1 MLNSIFQNDTRG
13 NRTPNVVD
21 LSYLKMLAEDDEAQQ
36 THYRALRDYYDG
48 LHEVPLTTRQ
58 KEYLARD
65 AEFEF
70 ALNYLQLPVD
80 LVAERLI
87 VTGFDGP
94 DGIGGRDGILAEWW
108 EANRMD
114 ALQAQVHRAA
124 LIDGDTYILI
134 EPPDN
139 ETPYP
144 TFYHEPAYDGGEGVK
159 VHYVSNVR
167 REMTFASKRWSE
179 RRLNDKG
186 EFETVLRLNIYRPD
200 RIEKYIQ
207 TGRGWSPLQVD
218 GQPWPLPWPAGVIPV
233 VHFRWQ
239 DSGGN
244 WGKSEIENLIAVQ
257 WALNKAAIDLL
268 EAADTTATQKVFLLG
283 GRLPADMVYSTG
295 NILSIGATTTGG
307 PLPSV
312 VALPGGDM
320 SQLRA
325 LVDDNIIRIAQLSHI
340 PLQYFQLTG
349 AIASADTQAAD
360 DSQLVAKVQSQAV
373 ALGNAW
379 EDVMRIA
386 LRLNAEY
393 GDGRDIAPTEK
404 LVTQWK
410 DFDRVDPLAT
420 EQRRADILD
429 TLIRA
434 GVSLPGALARVGYP
448 EDDIEMMLRGDVV
461 DGVNQ

>member
-1 MLNSIFQNDTRG
+1 
-13 NRTPNVVD
+13 
-21 LSYLKMLAEDDEAQQ
+21 
-36 THYRALRDYYDG
+36 
-48 LHEVPLTTRQ
+48 
-58 KEYLARD
+58 
-65 AEFEF
+65 
-70 ALNYLQLPVD
+70 
-80 LVAERLI
+80 
-87 VTGFDGP
+87 
-94 DGIGGRDGILAEWW
+94 
-108 EANRMD
+108 
-114 ALQAQVHRAA
+114 
-124 LIDGDTYILI
+124 
-134 EPPDN
+134 
-139 ETPYP
+139 
-144 TFYHEPAYDGGEGVK
+144 
-159 VHYVSNVR
+159 
-167 REMTFASKRWSE
+167 MTFASKRWSE

-186 EFETVLRLNIYRPD
+186 EFETVLRLNIYRTD
-200 RIEKYIQ
+200 RIEKYYQ
-207 TGRGWSPLQVD
+207 SGAGWTALQEP

-295 NILSIGATTTGG
+295 NIMSIGATAGA
-307 PLPSV
+307 PAPSV

-320 SQLRA
+320 AQLRA
-325 LVDDNIIRIAQLSHI
+325 LVDDNIIRMAQLSHI

-393 GDGRDIAPTEK
+393 GSGRDIASTEK

-420 EQRRADILD
+420 EMRRAEIVA
-429 TLIRA
+429 TLINA

-448 EDDIEMMLRGDVV
+448 QDDIELMLRGDYV
-461 DGVNQ
+461 DGVSQ

>member
-13 NRTPNVVD
+13 NHTPNPAD
-21 LSYLKMLAEDDEAQQ
+21 MSYLKMLAEDDEAKQA
-36 THYRALRDYYDG
+36 HYATLRDYYNG

-58 KEYLARD
+58 KQYLARD
-65 AEFEF
+65 SEFEF
-70 ALNYLQLPVD
+70 ALNYLPLPID
-80 LVAERLI
+80 LVTERLT
-87 VTGFDGP
+87 VQGFDGP
-94 DGIGGRDGILAEWW
+94 EGIGGDGGILTEWW

-124 LIDGDTYILI
+124 MVDGDTYVLI
-134 EPPDN
+134 EPPDA
-139 ETPYP
+139 ETPHP
-144 TFYHEPAYDGGEGVK
+144 TFYHEPAYDGEEGVK

-186 EFETVLRLNIYRPD
+186 EFETVLRLNIYRAD
-200 RIEKYIQ
+200 RIEKYYQ
-207 TGRGWSPLQVD
+207 DGHGWTPLQEP
-218 GQPWPLPWPAGVIPV
+218 GQPWPIPWPAGVIPV
-233 VHFRWQ
+233 VHFRWK
-239 DSGGN
+239 DNGGN
-244 WGKSEIENLIAVQ
+244 WGQSELENIIPTQ

-283 GRLPADMVYSTG
+283 GRLPEDMTYSTG
-295 NILSIGATTTGG
+295 NILSIGGSSAGAT
-307 PLPSV
+307 PSV

-325 LVDDNIIRIAQLSHI
+325 LVNDYIIRIAQLSHV
-340 PLQYFQLTG
+340 PLNYFQLTG
-349 AIASADTQAAD
+349 AIASAETQAAD
-360 DSQLVAKVQSQAV
+360 DSQLVAKVASQAV

-393 GDGRDIAPTEK
+393 GSGPDMPKTEK
-404 LVTQWK
+404 LATQWK

-420 EQRRADILD
+420 EQRRADILA
-429 TLIRA
+429 TLINA

-448 EDDIEMMLRGDVV
+448 EEDIEMMLRGDVV
-461 DGVNQ
+461 DGITQ

>member
-1 MLNSIFQNDTRG
+1 MLNSIFQKDTRG
-13 NRTPNVVD
+13 NRPPNPAD
-21 LSYLKMLAEDDEAQQ
+21 MSYLKMLAEDDEAKQA
-36 THYRALRDYYDG
+36 HYATLRGYYNG

-65 AEFEF
+65 SEFEF
-70 ALNYLQLPVD
+70 ALNYLPLPVD
-80 LVAERLI
+80 LVAERLT
-87 VTGFDGP
+87 VTGFGGP
-94 DGIGGRDGILAEWW
+94 DGIGGDDGVLAEWW

-114 ALQAQVHRAA
+114 AIQEQVHRA
-124 LIDGDTYILI
+124 LLVDGDTYMLI
-134 EPPDN
+134 EPPEDGM
-139 ETPYP
+139 PFP
-144 TFYHEPAYDGGEGVK
+144 RFYHEPAYDGDEGVK

-179 RRLNDKG
+179 RRLNEKG
-186 EFETVLRLNIYRPD
+186 EFETVLRLNLYRPD
-200 RIEKYIQ
+200 RIEKYYQ
-207 TGRGWSPLQVD
+207 SGSGWTPLQEP
-218 GQPWPLPWPAGVIPV
+218 GQPWPIPWPVGVIPV

-244 WGKSEIENLIAVQ
+244 WGKSELENIVPAQ

-283 GRLPADMVYSTG
+283 GRLPADMTYSTG
-295 NILSIGATTTGG
+295 NILSIGVTAGAAM
-307 PLPSV
+307 PSV

-325 LVDDNIIRIAQLSHI
+325 LVNDNIIRMAQLSHV

-360 DSQLVAKVQSQAV
+360 DSQLVAKVASQAV

-393 GDGRDIAPTEK
+393 GSGPDIPTTEK

-420 EQRRADILD
+420 EMRRAEIIA
-429 TLIRA
+429 TRVNA
-434 GVSLPGALARVGYP
+434 GISLPGALLRLGYT
-448 EDDIEMMLRGDVV
+448 EEEIEQMVRGDYV
-461 DGVNQ
+461 DGVTQ